1 MSYANPTTADKA
13 SATGIENRILHALS
27 FAKETLRLLAA
38 EGYDDPETLPD
49 KILPEKVIGETAFL
63 LYAAWLTSDPVIIE
77 KVDEIARILAPYSR
91 SKKILIGICLHPA
104 LAIEYAQ
111 AHVFLTRI
119 GYPDERFDA
128 MLEKSI
134 NAQSHFGRERPP
146 HRMLEQEW
154 VKRVWNKSSEPAEK
168 YIIDA
173 IAYSTMARP
182 VDLLHGTR
190 EDLYAFTHALMY
202 AMCFNSAPWGVKK
215 ENAAILDEAEAML
228 ARCLDEED
236 YDLAGELLLAWP
248 LTGSHWSALATLAF
262 NVLLRV
268 EDEAS
273 FLPSPATRVDILQ
286 KLEGEQRKK
295 YFHATAYHTVYVMG
309 LLCSASIKADRIPV
323 QNITA
328 NETVSGISDK
338 LLSFL
343 ELNGQAPHWLSCFS
357 KLTGAEQDSLVDL
370 LLNVAMYR
378 NVQQKQYGAVF
389 ELVRIAYDT
398 GAGSQ
403 ELVTQAAELLDRLSL
418 VAGT

>member
-1 MSYANPTTADKA
+1 M
-13 SATGIENRILHALS
+13 
-27 FAKETLRLLAA
+27 
-38 EGYDDPETLPD
+38 
-49 KILPEKVIGETAFL
+49 
-63 LYAAWLTSDPVIIE
+63 
-77 KVDEIARILAPYSR
+77 
-91 SKKILIGICLHPA
+91 IGICLHPS

-111 AHVFLTRI
+111 AHVFLSRI
-119 GYPDERFDA
+119 GYPDEHFDA

-154 VKRVWNKSSEPAEK
+154 VKRVWSGSCDPARK
-168 YIIDA
+168 YITDA
-173 IAYSTMARP
+173 IAYSTMTRP

-202 AMCFNSAPWGVKK
+202 ATCFNSAPWGINK
-215 ENAAILDEAEAML
+215 ESTEILDEAEAML
-228 ARCLDEED
+228 ARCLDEQD

-248 LTGSHWSALATLAF
+248 LTGSDWSALATFAF

-273 FLPSPATRVDILQ
+273 FLPSPATCLDILEY
-286 KLEGEQRKK
+286 LEGDQRKK

-309 LLCSASIKADRIPV
+309 LLCSASLKADRIPP

-328 NETVSGISDK
+328 DETTSGISDK

-370 LLNVAMYR
+370 LLNVATYR

-389 ELVRIAYDT
+389 EVVRIAYET
-398 GAGSQ
+398 GIGSQ

-418 VAGT
+418 MTGM